1 MEETAKKL
9 EIQFEKAESEL
20 KILSLK
26 VDQGYSC
33 LAGVQKIP
41 SKPPC
46 ELVSQVR
53 SLRKEK
59 DLMRTEVEALVQQQ
73 NELMTSLKTQVETL
87 CSQFDE
93 LTNTIGPAALQDEK
107 EERKSRGGD

>member
-20 KILSLK
+20 NILSLK

-33 LAGVQKIP
+33 LAGVQKIQ

-53 SLRKEK
+53 ALRKEK
-59 DLMRTEVEALVQQQ
+59 DQMRTELHSR
-73 NELMTSLKTQVETL
+73 TRR
-87 CSQFDE
+87 
-93 LTNTIGPAALQDEK
+93 
-107 EERKSRGGD
+107 RKGRAEVVTRCYIVFRGAF